1 MEKTKISVIV
11 PIYKVEKYLDRC
23 VRSVLAQ
30 TFRDFELILVDDG
43 SPDSCPQMCDDWAKK
58 DSRIR
63 VIHQNNQGLSAARNT
78 GIRAA
83 SGEYIN
89 FIDSDDW
96 VADTLLSDLYRLLI
110 KYDADIS
117 VCGFEKCSSEK
128 QQSNSGRLCGS
139 CRSSSGA
146 GGPWPP

>member
-1 MEKTKISVIV
+1 MPKISVIV
-11 PIYKVEKYLDRC
+11 PVYKVEKYLDRC

-58 DSRIR
+58 DSRIK

-110 KYDADIS
+110 KWFQAAGSAAAAGAETSLWIS
-117 VCGFEKCSSEK
+117 YL
-128 QQSNSGRLCGS
+128 R
-139 CRSSSGA
+139 
-146 GGPWPP
+146 